1 MKERRGW
8 LWLGSGILLA
18 MIAGMLTFR
27 VVSDLASSAAVVN
40 QTDAP
45 TVPVIVAV
53 VDIPAYSLINT
64 GMLTLQ
70 NMPVHLLP
78 REYSQDLESILGKMT
93 TSRIATGEILVNH
106 RLVDP
111 TDPNAPLLY
120 TMNPNEVLVTV
131 PADALLSQLNML
143 AVGNRIDIAYTAEV
157 TIPEEKLLT
166 AGAAASD
173 KEAGTP
179 TQTAFLSLQNLE
191 VKGLLRRSTTEEALA
206 QRPEAILLAV
216 SPQEALILKYLVDTG
231 APMDIFLRAPVNNAL
246 LSVVPVDEQYLVD
259 YFQLYADSPITI
271 ARSNRVQ
278 VGEEEE

>member
-8 LWLGSGILLA
+8 LWLGSGVLLA
-18 MIAGMLTFR
+18 IIAGMLTFR

-40 QTDAP
+40 QTDSP

-53 VDIPAYSLINT
+53 VDISPYSLINT

-70 NMPVHLLP
+70 NMPTHLVP
-78 REYSQDLESILGKMT
+78 REYSQDLESVLGKMA
-93 TSRIATGEILVNH
+93 TSRIATGEVLVNH
-106 RLVDP
+106 RLADP

-120 TMNPNEVLVTV
+120 TMNVNEVLVTV

-157 TIPEEKLLT
+157 TIPEEKLLA
-166 AGAAASD
+166 AGVSTDD
-173 KEAGTP
+173 KEPGTP

-191 VKGLLRRSTTEEALA
+191 VKGLLRRATGEEALA
-206 QRPEAILLAV
+206 QRPEAILLSV

-231 APMDIFLRAPVNNAL
+231 APMDIFLRAPANNAL

-259 YFQLYADSPITI
+259 YFQLYADSPITVV
-271 ARSNRVQ
+271 RSNRVQ
-278 VGEEEE
+278 MGEEEE